1 MEMAVIGTSK
11 IELKM
16 REEMPPPT
24 IKLYHTDTWAW
35 SGDRVAEYYSAFLP
49 DGTRPR
55 FTTKIKYIRRTVKK
69 ETEWKVVKMTTVY
82 SWWGNSLKEEREP
95 VHKEVTTTELVH
107 FEVTPEMLA
116 FHKSLVPVLEAK
128 DSTKVM
134 SESPTGVGRWTS
146 YSADMKLLNSF
157 EQGQSV
163 IVKPVLI
170 GTGDKWAISWKPFPL
185 QKEA

>member
-1 MEMAVIGTSK
+1 
-11 IELKM
+11 
-16 REEMPPPT
+16 
-24 IKLYHTDTWAW
+24 
-35 SGDRVAEYYSAFLP
+35 
-49 DGTRPR
+49 
-55 FTTKIKYIRRTVKK
+55 
-69 ETEWKVVKMTTVY
+69 
-82 SWWGNSLKEEREP
+82 
-95 VHKEVTTTELVH
+95 
-107 FEVTPEMLA
+107 
-116 FHKSLVPVLEAK
+116 VPVLEAK

-163 IVKPVLI
+163 IVKPVVI